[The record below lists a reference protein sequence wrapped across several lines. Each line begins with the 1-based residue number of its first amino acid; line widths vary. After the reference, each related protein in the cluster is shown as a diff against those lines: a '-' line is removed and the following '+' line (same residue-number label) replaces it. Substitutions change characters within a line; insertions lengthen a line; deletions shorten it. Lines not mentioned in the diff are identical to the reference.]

1 MIYIVLIIIIILL
14 LLLLLQLHTDYYT
27 YTDTFY
33 KTHSIKKND
42 IIIDTVIELA
52 KNCNT
57 MYGYD
62 KLLPH
67 QYSLMCYSDEEIEDK
82 IIEKLIRNKKDKYNL
97 IFRLKKDL
105 KLKEK
110 VIYPLKN
117 TGKYTIQG
125 LQYFTKDMAN
135 INVL

>member
-1 MIYIVLIIIIILL
+1 MIYIVLIIIIIIIL
-14 LLLLLQLHTDYYT
+14 LLLLLQLDYYT
-27 YTDTFY
+27 YTKSSY
-33 KTHSIKKND
+33 KTHRIKKND
-42 IIIDTVIELA
+42 IIFDTVIELA
-52 KNCNT
+52 KNCNN
-57 MYGYD
+57 MYGED

-117 TGKYTIQG
+117 TGKYTIHG